1 MKRHVNNQSKQPIFG
16 FNEPGFYYKDDCDCL
31 YDTDEF
37 ISNYSLF
44 PVMAKEVA
52 GHAALIEK
60 LKISPYRVG
69 LQWVV
74 ESMLMG
80 RYVIMG
86 Y

>member
-1 MKRHVNNQSKQPIFG
+1 
-16 FNEPGFYYKDDCDCL
+16 
-31 YDTDEF
+31 
-37 ISNYSLF
+37 
-44 PVMAKEVA
+44 MAKEVA

-80 RYVIMG
+80 RYIIIGSRDSDRLLPTVFKCCQL
-86 Y
+86 

>member
-1 MKRHVNNQSKQPIFG
+1 
-16 FNEPGFYYKDDCDCL
+16 
-31 YDTDEF
+31 
-37 ISNYSLF
+37 
-44 PVMAKEVA
+44 MAKEVA

-80 RYVIMG
+80 RYVMG
-86 Y
+86 RTVKEVSSQLTVPAIPLIFWNCM

>member
-1 MKRHVNNQSKQPIFG
+1 
-16 FNEPGFYYKDDCDCL
+16 
-31 YDTDEF
+31 
-37 ISNYSLF
+37 
-44 PVMAKEVA
+44 MAKEVA

-80 RYVIMG
+80 RYVMG
-86 Y
+86 WWPYVVKCDQVLPAVTRCCQV

>member
-1 MKRHVNNQSKQPIFG
+1 
-16 FNEPGFYYKDDCDCL
+16 
-31 YDTDEF
+31 
-37 ISNYSLF
+37 
-44 PVMAKEVA
+44 MAKEVA

-80 RYVIMG
+80 RYIIVG
-86 Y
+86 

>member
-1 MKRHVNNQSKQPIFG
+1 
-16 FNEPGFYYKDDCDCL
+16 
-31 YDTDEF
+31 
-37 ISNYSLF
+37 
-44 PVMAKEVA
+44 MAKEVA

-80 RYVIMG
+80 RYYVMECSCCVQKLSIVT
-86 Y
+86 

>member
-1 MKRHVNNQSKQPIFG
+1 
-16 FNEPGFYYKDDCDCL
+16 
-31 YDTDEF
+31 
-37 ISNYSLF
+37 
-44 PVMAKEVA
+44 MAKEVA

-80 RYVIMG
+80 RYVMECSCCVQKLSIVT
-86 Y
+86 

>member
-1 MKRHVNNQSKQPIFG
+1 MV
-16 FNEPGFYYKDDCDCL
+16 
-31 YDTDEF
+31 
-37 ISNYSLF
+37 
-44 PVMAKEVA
+44 AKEVS

-80 RYVIMG
+80 RYAIGCLPVVTSCCNFVNVIMCCKF
-86 Y
+86 

>member
-1 MKRHVNNQSKQPIFG
+1 
-16 FNEPGFYYKDDCDCL
+16 
-31 YDTDEF
+31 
-37 ISNYSLF
+37 
-44 PVMAKEVA
+44 MAKEVA

-80 RYVIMG
+80 RYVMG
-86 Y
+86 RAVKELSSQLTVPAIPLIFWNCM

>member
-1 MKRHVNNQSKQPIFG
+1 
-16 FNEPGFYYKDDCDCL
+16 
-31 YDTDEF
+31 
-37 ISNYSLF
+37 
-44 PVMAKEVA
+44 MAKEVA

-80 RYVIMG
+80 RYVMG
-86 Y
+86 WWPIVTCFVQMLPVVT

>member
-1 MKRHVNNQSKQPIFG
+1 
-16 FNEPGFYYKDDCDCL
+16 
-31 YDTDEF
+31 
-37 ISNYSLF
+37 
-44 PVMAKEVA
+44 MAKEVA

-80 RYVIMG
+80 RYEMECSCCVQKLPIVT
-86 Y
+86 